1 MISRLLE
8 IKEALDAK
16 KIDVD
21 SAEKIIN
28 DIKPIIDD
36 LISIY
41 KFEAPQRI
49 KDTVQKVSSYAKMG
63 CTVEK
68 KIKQDNLNIL
78 VGTLQNYYY
87 QNKLYKKR
95 IQELAHK
102 ISTDMASKL
111 VEDFK
116 QEMENVTDK

>member
-1 MISRLLE
+1 MITKLLE

-36 LISIY
+36 LLSIY

-49 KDTVQKVSSYAKMG
+49 KDTIQKVSSYAKMG
-63 CTVEK
+63 CTVDK
-68 KIKQDNLNIL
+68 KIKQENLNIL

-116 QEMENVTDK
+116 QEMENVTDQ